1 MFRRPVI
8 RCGCKY
14 LFVRCILSP
23 FFSPFFFCARN
34 IGGHSGSANANFH
47 PFIPVTHNPLKRGG
61 RKGRRGGRLR
71 VDWIETE
78 ASIIRDYPRM
88 RKIFTKISGR
98 NWEFQLD
105 EIPCFSRV
113 RFNINRGWSLLK
125 GEKNR
130 GGKKKESKCFGKGSS
145 TDIFR
150 RFCPYFFPF
159 FIFYILSKRSQ

>member
-113 RFNINRGWSLLK
+113 RFNINRG
-125 GEKNR
+125 
-130 GGKKKESKCFGKGSS
+130 
-145 TDIFR
+145 
-150 RFCPYFFPF
+150 
-159 FIFYILSKRSQ
+159 